1 MRQYVGLIHKEDA
14 SDYGVS
20 FPGFPGV
27 VTAGATVDE
36 ARDLAGQA
44 LAFHVEGMIE
54 DGSPVSK
61 PTPIEQIEAD
71 PDYPEHASILVPLK
85 IS

>member
-14 SDYGVS
+14 NDYGVS
-20 FPGFPGV
+20 FPDFPGV
-27 VTAGATVDE
+27 VTAAATVDE
-36 ARDLAGQA
+36 ARDLAEQA
-44 LAFHVEGMIE
+44 LAFHVDGMIE
-54 DGSPVSK
+54 DGAPVPK

>member
-1 MRQYVGLIHKEDA
+1 MECLSRISPVSSRLPQLLMRPV
-14 SDYGVS
+14 
-20 FPGFPGV
+20 
-27 VTAGATVDE
+27 
-36 ARDLAGQA
+36 DLAEQA
-44 LAFHVEGMIE
+44 LAFHVDGMIE
-54 DGSPVSK
+54 DGAPVPK

>member
-1 MRQYVGLIHKEDA
+1 M
-14 SDYGVS
+14 S
-20 FPGFPGV
+20 FPDFSGV

-36 ARDLAGQA
+36 ARDLAGQT

-71 PDYPEHASILVPLK
+71 PD
-85 IS
+85 